1 MNGAQSH
8 TQFGREDCIM
18 AMALTK
24 DERLVLR
31 NLASGRSIE
40 EIAAT
45 LNWPLQAVRW
55 TCTHPL
61 IAWVLDELEASTTQ
75 ADPGAGRE
83 VSQWARNRRLRM
95 GPRQTMNSP
104 RGAVSRWIRPST
116 YAEAT
121 D

>member
-1 MNGAQSH
+1 
-8 TQFGREDCIM
+8 M

-31 NLASGRSIE
+31 YLASGRSIE

-61 IAWVLDELEASTTQ
+61 IAWVLDELESSTTP
-75 ADPGAGRE
+75 ADSPPRK
-83 VSQWARNRRLRM
+83 RM
-95 GPRQTMNSP
+95 GMKDPAFAVGYAIGLVSGPIRFLVMVVVG
-104 RGAVSRWIRPST
+104 GAIVLGFA
-116 YAEAT
+116 YALGFFWRILT
-121 D
+121 DG

>member
-1 MNGAQSH
+1 
-8 TQFGREDCIM
+8 M
-18 AMALTK
+18 AMALTR

-31 NLASGRSIE
+31 YRASGRSIE

-61 IAWVLDELEASTTQ
+61 IAWVLDELEARTTP
-75 ADPGAGRE
+75 AGSLGAGIE
-83 VSQWARNRRLRM
+83 VSQGRRAIVDYIARRWASMRSWSRRS
-95 GPRQTMNSP
+95 NSSDLIV
-104 RGAVSRWIRPST
+104 G
-116 YAEAT
+116 